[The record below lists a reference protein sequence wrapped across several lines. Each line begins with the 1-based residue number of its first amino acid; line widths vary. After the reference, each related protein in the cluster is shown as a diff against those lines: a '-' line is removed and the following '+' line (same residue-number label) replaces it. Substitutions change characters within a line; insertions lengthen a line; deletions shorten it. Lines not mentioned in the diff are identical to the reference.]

1 MAGPLDDELRTVT
14 TNAAVFGQLGDR
26 LAVNGG
32 GADLWKATAEF
43 GAVYRPGALTAGGS
57 ATVEVTSQDPTGPWA
72 RAGLIV
78 RNRLA
83 PPSAPGTPDALGF
96 LNLSVTPANGV
107 VLSYDANGD
116 GTLDTYRRI
125 TGITAP
131 VLLRLTRG
139 KDGAGGGTY
148 TGSCSTDDGATWR
161 EIATVTVP
169 AAAARQ
175 DAGLHQSAANSA
187 TGDRG
192 TAEFRRWNPA

>member
-1 MAGPLDDELRTVT
+1 M
-14 TNAAVFGQLGDR
+14 
-26 LAVNGG
+26 
-32 GADLWKATAEF
+32 
-43 GAVYRPGALTAGGS
+43 
-57 ATVEVTSQDPTGPWA
+57 TVEVTSQDPTGPWA

-83 PPSAPGTPDALGF
+83 APSSPSAPSTPGAPSAAGSADALGF

-116 GTLDTYRRI
+116 GTLDTYRRL

-139 KDGAGGGTY
+139 KDTGAAGTY

-169 AAAARQ
+169 GAAARQ
-175 DAGLHQSAANSA
+175 DTGLHQCAANSA
-187 TGDRG
+187 AEDRG
-192 TAEFRRWNPA
+192 TAEFRRWKLA